1 MTDLVIPRSVLE
13 SARLSTDE
21 LRREIAVLLYDRR
34 RLTLAQ
40 AARLAEMD
48 RFRFQHLLASRQI
61 DLNYDEDDLGDDLR
75 VADDFFASD
84 DGSPRSGE
92 QHAG

>member
-13 SARLSTDE
+13 AARLSTEE
-21 LRREIAVLLYDRR
+21 LRSEIAVLLYERR

-48 RFRFQHLLASRQI
+48 RYRFQHLLASREI
-61 DLNYDEDDLGDDLR
+61 NLNYDEEDLQDDLR
-75 VADDFFASD
+75 AADDFFAPD
-84 DGSPRSGE
+84 DDSPRSGE